1 MNLRAPGLSKEA
13 RGACGAVGGAL
24 FPGGGEL
31 AVRGGGWWEALEGGP
46 ELGAVTDIG
55 DQVWILGLWYGS
67 VLSHGMSHN
76 ATPSINT
83 SSQTKALVQCWSQ
96 LQPTKVNFSCEP
108 NFLASTHDT
117 LGYSYFLEK
126 LGVPKV
132 GCPVTCTLVI
142 QLQGKI
148 YCVART
154 IKIANSWF
162 QFISQPLNWLQIDM
176 ADAFAKGSRNDLYP
190 VHKGVLYIFLPKAL
204 RVKTVTT

>member
-1 MNLRAPGLSKEA
+1 MYEGTKAAVLARSRGPDQLQCPAEPVTGRTLPCSRGGLYKVNLRAPGLSKEA

-31 AVRGGGWWEALEGGP
+31 AVRGGGWWGALEGGP

-108 NFLASTHDT
+108 NF
-117 LGYSYFLEK
+117 
-126 LGVPKV
+126 
-132 GCPVTCTLVI
+132 
-142 QLQGKI
+142 
-148 YCVART
+148 
-154 IKIANSWF
+154 
-162 QFISQPLNWLQIDM
+162 
-176 ADAFAKGSRNDLYP
+176 
-190 VHKGVLYIFLPKAL
+190 
-204 RVKTVTT
+204 

>member
-1 MNLRAPGLSKEA
+1 MLT
-13 RGACGAVGGAL
+13 
-24 FPGGGEL
+24 
-31 AVRGGGWWEALEGGP
+31 RGGPSWGV
-46 ELGAVTDIG
+46 GA
-55 DQVWILGLWYGS
+55 ILSARCDSSRCSGSGMGL
-67 VLSHGMSHN
+67 LSHGMSPN
-76 ATPSINT
+76 ATLPSINT

-96 LQPTKVNFSCEP
+96 LQPTRVNFSCEP

-154 IKIANSWF
+154 IKIANRWF